1 MPRTS
6 GAILA
11 LGFWAGIVQAQ
22 LAPPDPDWKEV
33 DAPPPPQ
40 LRTDRLVPIE
50 ISSSALRFGVHPA
63 SVAVGADGIV
73 RYVVVATSATG
84 AVNGLYEGIRCS
96 TAEVR
101 LYARHSR
108 DRGWVQVEDSRW
120 QPLHGNRVSGHSL
133 AIARNGACL
142 GSAPNQNAARVVR
155 DLGGS
160 PNWRFWNN

>member
-6 GAILA
+6 RAVLA
-11 LGFWAGIVQAQ
+11 LAVWAGIAQAQ

-33 DAPPPPQ
+33 EAPPPPQ
-40 LRTDRLVPIE
+40 LRTDGLVQIDM
-50 ISSSALRFGVHPA
+50 SSSALRFGVDPA

-73 RYVVVATSATG
+73 RYVVVATSSTG
-84 AVNGLYEGIRCS
+84 AVNALYEGVRCS

-101 LYARHSR
+101 LYARHSP
-108 DRGWVQVEDSRW
+108 DRGWVQLQDSRW
-120 QPLHGNRVSGHSL
+120 QPLHENRVSGHSL
-133 AIARNGACL
+133 VIARNGACI

-160 PNWRFWNN
+160 ANWRFWNN